1 MRHPCFD
8 ADLSGTPTIVG
19 RLMQA
24 SNATF
29 LVELDD
35 DRQAIHKPVA
45 GEKPLWDFPDAT
57 LGHRELAAHD
67 LSVASG
73 FDVVPRTVWI
83 DEGPL
88 GPGMLQAWVDTED
101 EDELVDLLPVAEAD
115 QPGWLKIFTGLD
127 AHEQPVAV
135 VHADDPRLRRLALF
149 DVVINNADRKGGHV
163 LLSQGTVFGVDHGL
177 TFHVE
182 PKLRTVLWG
191 WAGRSF
197 STDEVTLLE
206 NTDRVAQEC
215 LQPWL
220 TEAEIAATR
229 ERIADLLA
237 AGHFPAPGRDWPT
250 IPWPPF

>member
-8 ADLSGTPTIVG
+8 ADLHGTPTIVG

-29 LVELDD
+29 LVDLGE

-45 GEKPLWDFPDAT
+45 GEKPLWDFPDGT

-67 LSVASG
+67 LSLAAG

-83 DEGPL
+83 EDGPA
-88 GPGMLQAWVDTED
+88 GPGMVQAWVEVDD
-101 EDELVDLLPVAEAD
+101 DELVDLVPEADAD

-135 VHADDPRLRRLALF
+135 VHADDSRLRRVALF
-149 DVVINNADRKGGHV
+149 DVVINNSDRKGGHV
-163 LLSQGTVFGVDHGL
+163 LVSEGTVFGVDHGL
-177 TFHVE
+177 AFHIE

-191 WAGRSF
+191 WAGQPLTEEERHLLEEAARVCEPTLEPWLSEA
-197 STDEVTLLE
+197 EVTATRQRIDDLLE
-206 NTDRVAQEC
+206 
-215 LQPWL
+215 
-220 TEAEIAATR
+220 
-229 ERIADLLA
+229 
-237 AGHFPAPGRDWPT
+237 AGHFPEPGREWPT